1 MAAYATVADVK
12 ARTTR
17 SFTTAEENV
26 MAALLEDAAAMIDA
40 CRAAASADAKKVV
53 SCRMVLR
60 AMGDGDGGGIPI
72 GATQGTVTAGPY
84 SQTWT
89 VGSGSAGELY
99 LAKADKALL
108 GVGGQSIAFVS
119 PLDPPEDP
127 VSDAVLAGEGAG
139 A

>member
-1 MAAYATVADVK
+1 MAAYATVSDVK
-12 ARTTR
+12 TRTTR

-26 MAALLEDAAAMIDA
+26 MSVLLEDAAAMIDA
-40 CRAAASADAKKVV
+40 YAPNAAAAAKKTV

-60 AMGDGDGGGIPI
+60 AMGDGEGGGIPI

-99 LAKADKALL
+99 LGRADKALL
-108 GVGGQSIAFVS
+108 GGGGRPVAFVS
-119 PLDPPEDP
+119 PMDPPEVP
-127 VSDAVLAGEGAG
+127 VAGAVLSGEGAG